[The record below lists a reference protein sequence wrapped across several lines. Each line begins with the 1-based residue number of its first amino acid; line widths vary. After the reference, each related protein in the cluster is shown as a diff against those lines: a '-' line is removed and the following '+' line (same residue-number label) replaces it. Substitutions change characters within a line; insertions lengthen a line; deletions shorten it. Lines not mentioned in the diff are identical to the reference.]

1 MLLAILLVFCLFYKI
16 VSCIAKCVTE
26 LHIKLMMII
35 RLLEMIDQIY
45 SSIKLIVTLQFYIWE
60 EATKGNHFQDHN
72 RLVKQVVQRL
82 LTTVNR
88 A

>member
-1 MLLAILLVFCLFYKI
+1 MFLIFCLFYKI
-16 VSCIAKCVTE
+16 TVSCITKGVTE
-26 LHIKLMMII
+26 PQIKLMMI
-35 RLLEMIDQIY
+35 RCLEMIDQIY